1 MVSIRTMSMPPSSRP
16 FSCRH
21 SHAQLVE
28 GDVARARSLTSGEME
43 AVLGCGPSARRPRS
57 AACPACCRRHRP
69 RAPVGRIPGSVR
81 RPVPAGRSRPGRWR
95 WRRRCWFDDVGPGL
109 QVLTV
114 DLGDHIRP
122 DQGQQ
127 FVVALQIL
135 AVAGEALAAEIRL
148 AQLAR
153 WIMVPMAPSRI
164 RCAGPAVG
172 VAAAGKGLGRIG
184 QTGIRHE
191 KVLDVWRKGEKRR
204 EINL

>member
-1 MVSIRTMSMPPSSRP
+1 M
-16 FSCRH
+16 
-21 SHAQLVE
+21 
-28 GDVARARSLTSGEME
+28 
-43 AVLGCGPSARRPRS
+43 
-57 AACPACCRRHRP
+57 
-69 RAPVGRIPGSVR
+69 
-81 RPVPAGRSRPGRWR
+81 
-95 WRRRCWFDDVGPGL
+95 
-109 QVLTV
+109 

-148 AQLAR
+148 AQLVALDHG
-153 WIMVPMAPSRI
+153 AH
-164 RCAGPAVG
+164 GAVQDQDALAQQSG
-172 VAAAGKGLGRIG
+172 EVAAAGKGLGRIG